1 MPDAR
6 SLDPHI
12 GGKRSIRR
20 DGRELDAA
28 IARLAEQ
35 QHGVVARQQLHRLGV
50 GRHAIDH
57 RLAAGR
63 LHPLYRGVYSVG
75 HRILM
80 RRGRWMAAALAA
92 GPGAVLSHRSAASL
106 WGLIRSVPAV
116 ADVTTRGR
124 HRSRVGISL
133 HRARLPPDEV
143 TTADGIP
150 ATTPHRTLF
159 DLAVVVDRLALER
172 AIEQADAR
180 SLTDAL
186 SLGAL
191 LERHPRRPGAA
202 TLRAILDGALA
213 TSAPTRSELEDRF
226 LALLAAHGL
235 PRPRVNLGV
244 EARGRWF
251 ECDLVWRSQRLIVEL
266 DGRAT
271 HRTAAA
277 FERDRARD
285 RALQATGWR
294 VVRITWRQLHDEDAR
309 VAADLRALLTIPP

>member
-1 MPDAR
+1 
-6 SLDPHI
+6 
-12 GGKRSIRR
+12 
-20 DGRELDAA
+20 
-28 IARLAEQ
+28 
-35 QHGVVARQQLHRLGV
+35 
-50 GRHAIDH
+50 
-57 RLAAGR
+57 
-63 LHPLYRGVYSVG
+63 
-75 HRILM
+75 
-80 RRGRWMAAALAA
+80 MAAALAA

-180 SLTDAL
+180 SLTDTL

-226 LALLAAHGL
+226 LALLAAHGCHARRSIL
-235 PRPRVNLGV
+235 ESRRVGGGSN
-244 EARGRWF
+244 
-251 ECDLVWRSQRLIVEL
+251 
-266 DGRAT
+266 AT
-271 HRTAAA
+271 SCGDRNASSSSSTVALRTARPPRSSVTELAT
-277 FERDRARD
+277 ERFR
-285 RALQATGWR
+285 
-294 VVRITWRQLHDEDAR
+294 RQDGA
-309 VAADLRALLTIPP
+309 